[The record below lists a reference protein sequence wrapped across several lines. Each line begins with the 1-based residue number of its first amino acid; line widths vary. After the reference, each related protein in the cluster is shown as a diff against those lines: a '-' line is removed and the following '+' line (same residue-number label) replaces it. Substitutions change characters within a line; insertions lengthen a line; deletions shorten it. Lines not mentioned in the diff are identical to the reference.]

1 MTRFIFVRVGAFLLI
16 ITVAVLVARFFILQ
30 SLNCKPVCINVSL
43 IGRDLRN
50 LDLRKVDFTEANLQR
65 SDLGGADLRW
75 TDFSGARLSNTT
87 LTDTDLRG
95 AKLIGA
101 DLRSADLRGA
111 KLNGADLSGA
121 VLDRADLTQLD
132 LTETKLRGVSFIGS
146 KLVEANLSQV
156 VLAGI
161 DFSSADL
168 SGADLTGANLA
179 GTSLSGANLSGAI
192 LVQTDIAGSWLN
204 LTNLTGA
211 DMTGSDLSG
220 SSMMGA
226 NLASARLFQARL
238 TGANLVGAS
247 FLGTDLRAASLQGI
261 RLVVSELQPQDLED
275 PLLANMNDLQ
285 RSEFVVDAKLRGVQ
299 YDDKTQ
305 WPSGKLVL
313 LAGLLGQEFAD
324 AVAAQQVAEPTP
336 EPTPTI
342 EESAIL
348 SATTEIIGQPEAT
361 GPAISIALSGPGGPL
376 SKSIYDLFQSQ
387 GYTDTIG
394 FRDVET
400 SNAIALFCGSGEV
413 DAILLSRTMTSSE
426 LESCAASGHEL
437 LSLQVG
443 TVALVVIVDPS
454 NAFVTDLTFSEI
466 PLLITAEKWSDIRP
480 DWPSELILRFLPTPG
495 SGALSFLSA
504 NFFAGS
510 ESDPVAAAPNT
521 LFNPDEIQ
529 LVQAIATT
537 PFAAGFFGLNYYSQN
552 AEILKLV
559 TIDGVTPNTE
569 TVSSGVYT
577 LTQPLLLYSDLA
589 RVGEKPEL
597 GYFLWSYL
605 DTVGSLIERA
615 GFVAS
620 NPEVMDANR
629 AALDGIPNSGPSEI
643 GDREAG
649 QDPTATQTPAAPGA
663 TDPGATPTITTTS
676 LITETIMARLTT
688 TATPTIAPKTPVA
701 EEAQP
706 TATPTSGATVTATA
720 ALTTPVPVEGAQPTG
735 TPASGATVT
744 ATAALTTPVPAEE
757 APQPTGTPTSP

>member
-1 MTRFIFVRVGAFLLI
+1 MTRFIFVRVGAILLI

-30 SLNCKPVCINVSL
+30 SLNCTPICINVSL

-50 LDLRKVDFTEANLQR
+50 LDLRKVNFTESNLLR
-65 SDLGGADLRW
+65 SDLSGSDLRW
-75 TDFSGARLSNTT
+75 TDFSGAKLSNTV
-87 LTDTDLRG
+87 LANADLRG

-101 DLRSADLRGA
+101 DLRGADLRGA
-111 KLNGADLSGA
+111 DLRGADLSGA

-179 GTSLSGANLSGAI
+179 GTSLSAANLSGAI

-226 NLASARLFQARL
+226 NLASARLSQARL

-261 RLVVSELQPQDLED
+261 RLVVSELQPQDFQD

-285 RSEFVVDAKLRGVQ
+285 RSELVVDAKLRGVQ
-299 YDDKTQ
+299 YNDQTQ

-336 EPTPTI
+336 EATPTI

-348 SATTEIIGQPEAT
+348 SATAEVIGQPEAT

-376 SKSIYDLFQSQ
+376 SRSIYDIFQSQ

-394 FRDVET
+394 FRDVE
-400 SNAIALFCGSGEV
+400 SNDAISLLCASGEV
-413 DAILLSRTMTSSE
+413 DAILLSRALIASE
-426 LESCAASGHEL
+426 LESCAAAGHEL

-454 NAFVTDLTFSEI
+454 NAFLTDIAFSEI

-480 DWPSELILRFLPTPG
+480 DWPRELIMRFLPTPG

-559 TIDGVTPNTE
+559 TIDGVTPTTE

-597 GYFLWSYL
+597 GYYLWTYL
-605 DTVGSLIERA
+605 DTINTLIERA

-620 NPEVMDANR
+620 SPEVMEANR
-629 AALDGIPNSGPSEI
+629 AALDGIPNSGPPGT
-643 GDREAG
+643 GDSEAG
-649 QDPTATQTPAAPGA
+649 QDPTATPTAAAPGA
-663 TDPGATPTITTTS
+663 ADPEATPTITTTS
-676 LITETIMARLTT
+676 LITQTLIARLTA
-688 TATPTIAPKTPVA
+688 TATPTIASKTAVA
-701 EEAQP
+701 TPETPQP
-706 TATPTSGATVTATA
+706 TATPTSGATVTPTAPLITPVSAEEAQPTQTLTSEATVTPTA
-720 ALTTPVPVEGAQPTG
+720 ALTTPVPVEE
-735 TPASGATVT
+735 V
-744 ATAALTTPVPAEE
+744 
-757 APQPTGTPTSP
+757 GTPTPP